1 MEDLIGKR
9 RGVELRDDVLVRYD
23 VKSLFT
29 NVPVN
34 ESIAICEKRLRE
46 DES

>member
-1 MEDLIGKR
+1 MKNTEDLIGKM
-9 RGVELRDDVLVRYD
+9 RGVELRDDEVLVSYD

-34 ESIAICEKRLRE
+34 ESIAICEMM
-46 DES
+46 